1 MYIYVYAQA
10 NSVDPIHR
18 VDPMCNIIISLY
30 IYIYIYMKDSRE
42 KKCIYIDICIRTG
55 YVLYRIVYF
64 VQVFAMQAF
73 I

>member
-1 MYIYVYAQA
+1 
-10 NSVDPIHR
+10 
-18 VDPMCNIIISLY
+18 
-30 IYIYIYMKDSRE
+30 MKDSRE

>member
-30 IYIYIYMKDSRE
+30 IYIW
-42 KKCIYIDICIRTG
+42 
-55 YVLYRIVYF
+55 RIVERKNVY
-64 VQVFAMQAF
+64 